1 MTNATD
7 QFSDS
12 DQEFVTLSNQIYD
25 ELSGEDAPKIGVPAT
40 VFTQYKDLLTP
51 TNDTWAIAKNKTTS
65 TRVQRTAY
73 KNNRILLTAFL
84 RTFVQQWLYNNDAAT
99 TDIIQSTGLRL
110 HSTSRTSHAGAPK
123 DTPVAGVLPLTGHGL
138 KAIVR
143 NEEGKLAKPI
153 GVGVI
158 RARYFIGVG
167 APANPGE
174 FPKFKDF
181 TKSPFNLF
189 LPAEDSGQM
198 ITIAFCYVSSTGAVE
213 GNYCVVIVTKV
224 P

>member
-1 MTNATD
+1 MSQTPS
-7 QFSDS
+7 QFDGS
-12 DQEFVTLSNQIYD
+12 DQEVVDLSNQIYNT
-25 ELSGEDAPKIGVPAT
+25 LTGVDAPKIGIPAT
-40 VFTQYKDLLTP
+40 VLTQFEGLLKP

-73 KNNRILLTAFL
+73 KNNLILLVTFL
-84 RTFVQQWLYNNDAAT
+84 RTFVQQWLYNNGAAT
-99 TDIIQSTGLRL
+99 SDIIQSTGLRL
-110 HSTSRTSHAGAPK
+110 HSTTRTSHAGAPK
-123 DTPVAGVLPLTGHGL
+123 ESPVAGVLPLTGHGL

-143 NEEGKLAKPI
+143 NEEGKLAKPV

-158 RARYFIGVG
+158 RARYFIGIG

-174 FPKFKDF
+174 FPMFKDF

-189 LPAEDSGQM
+189 LPADNAGQI
-198 ITIAFCYVSSTGAVE
+198 ITIAFCYVSTTGAVE
-213 GNYCVVIVTKV
+213 GNYCVVIITKV